1 MNSFRKDVLVVHKD
15 TILKELEAIVPDSII
30 KVDEPL
36 KRYTYTETGG
46 KADYYLSPTSNEH
59 VQAILRYAYKND
71 IPVTY
76 LGNGSNIIIR
86 EGGIRGIV
94 ISLLSLDHIEVSDNV
109 IITGSGAAIIDVSRK
124 ARDNAL
130 TGLEFACGIPGSIGG
145 AVFMN
150 AGAYGGE
157 VKDCIDY
164 ALCVNEQGDL
174 ITLTTNELEL
184 DYRNSIVQKQNLV
197 VLEASFS
204 LTPGNKNEIQ
214 SKMDD
219 LTERRESKQPLEYPS
234 CGSVFQRPPG
244 HFAGKLIQDSNL
256 QGHRIGGVEISTK
269 HAGFMVNVDNGTA
282 TDYEDLIHYVQKIV
296 KANFD
301 IELNP
306 EVKIIGEHPIN

>member
-1 MNSFRKDVLVVHKD
+1 MNKND
-15 TILKELEAIVPDSII
+15 ILKGLQEII
-30 KVDEPL
+30 PNDIIEVDEPL
-36 KRYTYTETGG
+36 KKYTYTETGG
-46 KADYYLSPTSNEH
+46 KADFYLSPTKNEE
-59 VQAILRYAYKND
+59 VQAIVKYANQHN

-94 ISLLSLDHIEVSDNV
+94 LSLLSLKHIEVSDDA
-109 IITGSGAAIIDVSRK
+109 IIAGSGAAIIDVSRV
-124 ARDNAL
+124 ARDYAL

-164 ALCVNEQGDL
+164 ALCVNKDGDL
-174 ITLTTNELEL
+174 IKLTTQELEL
-184 DYRNSIVQKQNLV
+184 DYRNSIVQKKHLV
-197 VLEASFS
+197 VLEAAFT
-204 LTPGNKNEIQ
+204 LEPGNLKEIQ
-214 SKMDD
+214 AKMDD

-244 HFAGKLIQDSNL
+244 HFAGKLIQDSEL
-256 QGHRIGGVEISTK
+256 QGHRIGGVEVSTK

-282 TDYEDLIHYVQKIV
+282 TDYEDLIHYVQQVV
-296 KANFD
+296 KDKFEID
-301 IELNP
+301 LHP
-306 EVKIIGEHPIN
+306 EVRIIGEYPSKQ

>member
-1 MNSFRKDVLVVHKD
+1 MHKD
-15 TILKELEAIVPDSII
+15 DILKELEAIVPKDII

-46 KADYYLSPTSNEH
+46 QADYYLSPTQNEH
-59 VQAILRYAYKND
+59 VQAIVHFAYTND

-94 ISLLSLDHIEVSDNV
+94 ISLLQLDYIDVSDDA
-109 IITGSGAAIIDVSRK
+109 IISGSGAAIIDVSRT

-164 ALCVNEQGDL
+164 ALCVNEKE
-174 ITLTTNELEL
+174 T
-184 DYRNSIVQKQNLV
+184 
-197 VLEASFS
+197 
-204 LTPGNKNEIQ
+204 
-214 SKMDD
+214 
-219 LTERRESKQPLEYPS
+219 
-234 CGSVFQRPPG
+234 
-244 HFAGKLIQDSNL
+244 
-256 QGHRIGGVEISTK
+256 
-269 HAGFMVNVDNGTA
+269 
-282 TDYEDLIHYVQKIV
+282 
-296 KANFD
+296 
-301 IELNP
+301 
-306 EVKIIGEHPIN
+306 

>member
-1 MNSFRKDVLVVHKD
+1 MHKD
-15 TILKELEAIVPDSII
+15 SILKELEALVPESII

-46 KADYYLSPTSNEH
+46 KADYYLTPTSNEH
-59 VQAILRYAYKND
+59 VQAILRFAYKND

-124 ARDNAL
+124 ARDNSL

-204 LTPGNKNEIQ
+204 LTPGDKTEIQ

-256 QGHRIGGVEISTK
+256 QGYRIGGVEVSTK

-282 TDYEDLIHYVQKIV
+282 TDYENLIHYVQQTV

-306 EVKIIGEHPIN
+306 EVRIIGEHPID

>member
-1 MNSFRKDVLVVHKD
+1 MSQEDILTDLQKLVPRD
-15 TILKELEAIVPDSII
+15 II
-30 KVDEPL
+30 KINEPL
-36 KRYTYTETGG
+36 KHYTYTKTGG
-46 KADYYLSPTSNEH
+46 NADFYLSPTKNEE
-59 VQAILRYAYKND
+59 VQAIVRYARQHD

-94 ISLLSLDHIEVSDNV
+94 ISLLSLNHIAVSDDA
-109 IITGSGAAIIDVSRK
+109 IIAGSGAAIIDVSK
-124 ARDNAL
+124 AARDHAL

-145 AVFMN
+145 AVYMN

-174 ITLTTNELEL
+174 LKFTNQELEL
-184 DYRNSIVQKQNLV
+184 DYRNSIVQQQHLV
-197 VLEASFS
+197 VLEAAFT
-204 LTPGNKNEIQ
+204 LAPGQLDDIQ
-214 SKMDD
+214 AKMDD

-256 QGHRIGGVEISTK
+256 QGHRIGGVEGAKK

-282 TDYEDLIHYVQKIV
+282 TDYENLIHHVQQVV
-296 KANFD
+296 KEKFD
-301 IELNP
+301 VELHR
-306 EVKIIGEHPIN
+306 EVRIIGDPPDKH

>member
-1 MNSFRKDVLVVHKD
+1 MSQEDILTDLQKLVPRD
-15 TILKELEAIVPDSII
+15 II
-30 KVDEPL
+30 KINEPL
-36 KRYTYTETGG
+36 K
-46 KADYYLSPTSNEH
+46 H
-59 VQAILRYAYKND
+59 D

-94 ISLLSLDHIEVSDNV
+94 ISLLSLNHIAVSDDA
-109 IITGSGAAIIDVSRK
+109 IIAGSGAAMIDVSK
-124 ARDNAL
+124 AARDHAL

-145 AVFMN
+145 AVYMN

-174 ITLTTNELEL
+174 LKFTNQELEL
-184 DYRNSIVQKQNLV
+184 DYRNSIVQQQHLV
-197 VLEASFS
+197 VLEAAFT
-204 LTPGNKNEIQ
+204 LAPGQLDDIQ
-214 SKMDD
+214 AKMDD

-256 QGHRIGGVEISTK
+256 QGHRIGGVEVSKK

-282 TDYEDLIHYVQKIV
+282 TDYENLIHHVQQVVNEK
-296 KANFD
+296 FD
-301 IELNP
+301 VELHR
-306 EVKIIGEHPIN
+306 EVRIIGDPPDKH

>member
-1 MNSFRKDVLVVHKD
+1 MHKD
-15 TILKELEAIVPDSII
+15 DILKELKAIVPEEII
-30 KVDEPL
+30 KIDEPL
-36 KRYTYTETGG
+36 KKYTYTQTGG
-46 KADYYLSPTSNEH
+46 KADYYLSPTHNEH
-59 VQAILRYAYKND
+59 VQAIVHYAYTHD

-94 ISLLSLDHIEVSDNV
+94 ISLLSLDYIDVSDDA
-109 IITGSGAAIIDVSRK
+109 IISGSGAAIIDVSRA
-124 ARDNAL
+124 ARDHGL